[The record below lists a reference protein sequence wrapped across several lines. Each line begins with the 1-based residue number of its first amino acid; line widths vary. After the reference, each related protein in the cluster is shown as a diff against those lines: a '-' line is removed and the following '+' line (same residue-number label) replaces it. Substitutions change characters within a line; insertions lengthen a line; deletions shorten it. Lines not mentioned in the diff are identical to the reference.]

1 MAHSHE
7 EELAR
12 ELTRR
17 GLSRREVLKVGLRLG
32 LGATSMGALLAACG
46 GAATPAA
53 PAAAPTAAPAAA
65 APTAAPAPAAE
76 APTAAPQTSLFDAS
90 EGADAQ
96 WPQNAV
102 ADPASP
108 TELSVAHA
116 WDATFFERQ
125 KQFDELFTKR
135 HPNITI
141 KAENTPWGDFR
152 QKYLTQAAG
161 NALPDIIYV
170 HFSWAQDF
178 AKSGILKSVD
188 DYIAKESNFHLD
200 DFVKSSL
207 PSYQRDGKLWVVPYD
222 EGPGVLYY
230 NKDIFDK
237 AGIKYPDD
245 SWTLDGLRDAAIK
258 MTSGDGPTKVFGLDS
273 LPSPGDSLMAPYGL
287 FPFGAQYLAEPKEDQ
302 VLINKPEAVTAMEW
316 WEELRTKGAVPSPAE
331 MQNVAWPPFQ
341 FGRIA
346 MFLQGS
352 WATPPIQQNAKFKWD
367 IAKWPKGP
375 TKQSTYS
382 AGSGYAI
389 TRDTKT
395 ADAAW
400 IYVNDYLSTAG
411 QSYMW
416 GVTGRGSPARLS
428 AWPSYLGSKF
438 APPGAKYVKESL
450 ETFASHDILDQPT
463 APKVIQAAQPI
474 WDLVVAGQLKV
485 KDALDQI
492 AAAIEPIIAENRG

>member
-46 GAATPAA
+46 GAAA
-53 PAAAPTAAPAAA
+53 PAAAPTAAPAPAAA

-102 ADPASP
+102 ADPTSP
-108 TELSVAHA
+108 VELSVAHA

-178 AKSGILKSVD
+178 AKSGILKAVD

-222 EGPGVLYY
+222 EGPGVMYY

-245 SWTLDGLRDAAIK
+245 SWTLDTLRDAAIK
-258 MTSGDGPTKVFGLDS
+258 MTSGEGPTKIFGLAE
-273 LPSPGDSLMAPYGL
+273 LPSPGNSLMAPSYL
-287 FPFGAQYLAEPKEDQ
+287 FPFGAQYLSEPKEDQ

-316 WEELRTKGAVPSPAE
+316 WEEMRGKGADSQPGRDAERGLAGVPVRADRHVPRRLVGHAADPAE
-331 MQNVAWPPFQ
+331 RQVQVGYRQVAE
-341 FGRIA
+341 RANKAIH
-346 MFLQGS
+346 LQRRQRLRDH
-352 WATPPIQQNAKFKWD
+352 AR
-367 IAKWPKGP
+367 PKN
-375 TKQSTYS
+375 
-382 AGSGYAI
+382 
-389 TRDTKT
+389 RR
-395 ADAAW
+395 
-400 IYVNDYLSTAG
+400 
-411 QSYMW
+411 
-416 GVTGRGSPARLS
+416 RGLDLHQRLS
-428 AWPSYLGSKF
+428 LHRRAILHVGCHRSWQ
-438 APPGAKYVKESL
+438 PGA
-450 ETFASHDILDQPT
+450 
-463 APKVIQAAQPI
+463 PI
-474 WDLVVAGQLKV
+474 GLAFLPEIEIRSCWSQVHQGVAGNLRL
-485 KDALDQI
+485 A
-492 AAAIEPIIAENRG
+492 